1 LALVDPPDRSRGGRS
16 TRSGRHRVFLT
27 LIALITVAGLAWA
40 WRVRTVVSR
49 ADHRP
54 SASKSAVGPSYAL
67 YVGERVCSEC
77 HPGEAALHRRS
88 GHARTLRTAAQ
99 IGWEHQ
105 LEVRVT
111 EDPER
116 PGVFWKFTKEDGQVW
131 TERTAAGT
139 VERFLID
146 YAFGSGRHA
155 ITFVSLVDRDP
166 LRPVCREHRL
176 SFFAHTQSA
185 GLTPGLSLAGHAAGN
200 SESGCVHSTAETQNC
215 FRCHTTVTSD
225 RGSDV
230 LDPATMIPNV
240 SCERCHGPARSHV
253 EAARRG
259 DDVKALRLPF
269 GQGRSTTNEQ
279 LEFCGSCHRLPA
291 MISPGAIRTDNLS
304 LIRHQPVGL
313 IQSACFKQSN
323 RAVNC
328 VTCHDPHARALSD
341 RTHYETIC
349 LSCHGPKESTSC
361 TVSPRSGCIECHM
374 PRRDVTRGMMMT
386 DHWIRIIPGLRLNP
400 GQGEPLKSPRA
411 EPGN

>member
-1 LALVDPPDRSRGGRS
+1 LALAELPDRRHGERS
-16 TRSGRHRVFLT
+16 THSGRKRVVLAFF
-27 LIALITVAGLAWA
+27 ALLMVGGLAWA
-40 WRVRTVVSR
+40 WRVRSLAR
-49 ADHRP
+49 GADHRQ
-54 SASKSAVGPSYAL
+54 SDSKSGVDPSYSL

-88 GHARTLRTAAQ
+88 GHAKTLRSVAQ
-99 IGWEHQ
+99 IGWERQ
-105 LEVRVT
+105 LDGAVT

-116 PGVFWKFTKEDGQVW
+116 PGVFWKFTKQDGQYW
-131 TERTAAGT
+131 TERTGAGA
-139 VERFLID
+139 VERFVID

-225 RGSDV
+225 RGSGV
-230 LDPATMIPNV
+230 LDPGMMIPNI

-259 DDVKALRLPF
+259 DDVKSLRMPF
-269 GQGRSTTNEQ
+269 GQGRYTTNDQ
-279 LEFCGSCHRLPA
+279 LELCGRCHRLPA
-291 MISPGAIRTDNLS
+291 MITRGAIRTDNPS

-313 IQSACFKQSN
+313 IQSACFEQSN
-323 RAVNC
+323 RAINC
-328 VTCHDPHARALSD
+328 VTCHDPHARASSD

-349 LSCHGPKESTSC
+349 LSCHGAKEGVSC
-361 TVSPRSGCIECHM
+361 SVSPRSGCIECHM
-374 PRRDVTRGMMMT
+374 PRREATRGMMMT
-386 DHWIRIIPGLRLNP
+386 DHWIRIIPGLRIDP
-400 GQGEPLKSPRA
+400 GQDKPSESSRT
-411 EPGN
+411 EPGD